1 VQKKPLTNTTS
12 CHTLTPDMA
21 QDLGGALFLLLMMLA
36 FAWLP
41 RTGRRV

>member
-1 VQKKPLTNTTS
+1 
-12 CHTLTPDMA
+12 MA

-41 RTGRRV
+41 KTGRRV